1 MKQNYSDTRQQLLDT
16 GQRMMVLK
24 GFTGVGLNE
33 ILQTAGVPKGSFY
46 HYFKSK
52 EQYGQALLEEYFGGG
67 AGRRLQDI
75 AQRFPPGEQPGSR
88 DECGQ
93 PV

>member
-52 EQYGQALLEEYFGGG
+52 EQYGQALLEEYFENYL
-67 AGRRLQDI
+67 ADMD
-75 AQRFPPGEQPGSR
+75 QRFAVA
-88 DECGQ
+88 DERARAADELLAEVVG
-93 PV
+93 